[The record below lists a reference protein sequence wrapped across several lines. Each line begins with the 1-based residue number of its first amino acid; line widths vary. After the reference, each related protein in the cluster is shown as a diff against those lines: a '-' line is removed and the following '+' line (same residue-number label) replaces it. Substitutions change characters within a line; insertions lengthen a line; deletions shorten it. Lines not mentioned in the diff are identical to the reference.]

1 MVKIARK
8 EIVICITVIS
18 SGPFPDELLLHSD
31 QVISSRLFVFSQ
43 TVKIYTGCGTTS
55 YCFEKYWVK
64 QVLLVSQV

>member
-18 SGPFPDELLLHSD
+18 SGPFPDELLLRSD

-43 TVKIYTGCGTTS
+43 TVLDLCRLWHHK
-55 YCFEKYWVK
+55 
-64 QVLLVSQV
+64 LLL